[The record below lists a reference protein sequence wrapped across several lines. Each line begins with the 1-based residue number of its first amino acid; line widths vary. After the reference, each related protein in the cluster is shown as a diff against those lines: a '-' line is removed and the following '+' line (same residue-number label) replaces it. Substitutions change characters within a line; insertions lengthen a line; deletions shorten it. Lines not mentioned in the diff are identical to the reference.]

1 MINHRTSLKVA
12 LLAAVL
18 AAPAFAQVAEPAAPA
33 ADAAQPAAP
42 EATAPAAAPAA
53 PVQIDPNSVAG
64 KVVSAPELSTLAQ
77 AVQAAELVDELSQPG
92 PITVFAPDNAAF
104 ERLGQATVAQLMAPA
119 AKEQLS
125 GLLNY
130 LVVPGKL
137 MAADVIGQISA
148 AGGKLEVKTVQGG
161 TLTATV
167 DGGILKLTDSQGN
180 SSYVTKSDVEATN
193 GVVHVVNGL
202 VVPAQG

>member
-1 MINHRTSLKVA
+1 MISHRMSLKVA
-12 LLAAVL
+12 LLASVL
-18 AAPAFAQVAEPAAPA
+18 AGPTFAQVAEPAATPEA
-33 ADAAQPAAP
+33 AAP
-42 EATAPAAAPAA
+42 ATSAEPAMEAPAA

-64 KVVSAPELSTLAQ
+64 KVESTPELATLAQ
-77 AVQAAELVDELSQPG
+77 AVKAADLMGELSQPG
-92 PITVFAPDNAAF
+92 PFTVFAPNNAAF
-104 ERLGQATVAQLMAPA
+104 ERLGQATVSQLMAPA

-137 MAADVIGQISA
+137 MASDVVAAIN
-148 AGGKLEVKTVQGG
+148 AGGGKAEVKTVQGS
-161 TLTATV
+161 TLTATL
-167 DGGILKLTDSQGN
+167 DGGIVKLTDSQGN
-180 SSYVTKSDVEATN
+180 SSYVTKSDVEASN